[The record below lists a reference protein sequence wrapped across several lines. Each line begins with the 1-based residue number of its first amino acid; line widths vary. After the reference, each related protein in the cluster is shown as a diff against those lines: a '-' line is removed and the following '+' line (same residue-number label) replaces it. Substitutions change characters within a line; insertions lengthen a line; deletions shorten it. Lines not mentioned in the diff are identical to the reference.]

1 MYRASRISNMPQCNI
16 IIYYFSDSLI
26 LCSEVVINSKTQRKL
41 NYSGK
46 ESIKNESSNL
56 PGSRSNHTDA
66 KGGTYQ
72 QDHAC

>member
-1 MYRASRISNMPQCNI
+1 VYRASRISNMPRRNI
-16 IIYYFSDSLI
+16 IIYYFSDSLR

-41 NYSGK
+41 NYTGK
-46 ESIKNESSNL
+46 GSIKSKSTNL